1 MTTQKPRL
9 WVGNCGKEGKSPHG
23 LRDNSPLSGET
34 MGNQKRGVS
43 IATDQSPKGA
53 PALPRRLANRFLEVL
68 PRGAKG
74 FCRSIYLS
82 IYLQFSSST
91 LYQSMNVIYIYLHIA
106 DLLNPIA
113 SIIIPIS
120 RWFHSCEACKVPD
133 LRMMSQLSQLESEL
147 QEPEIS
153 LWCRTAGRSCVF
165 CRKLMVSMF
174 PSEMIYKWLVAIGF
188 YRLSL

>member
-43 IATDQSPKGA
+43 VATDQSPKGA

-74 FCRSIYLS
+74 FCLSIYLS
-82 IYLQFSSST
+82 PIQFIH
-91 LYQSMNVIYIYLHIA
+91 LIPINECYIYIYISTYCRPIESYSKYYYPHISMISQLRGLQGA
-106 DLLNPIA
+106 RSADDESTKSAGKRAARAGDLL
-113 SIIIPIS
+113 
-120 RWFHSCEACKVPD
+120 V
-133 LRMMSQLSQLESEL
+133 
-147 QEPEIS
+147 
-153 LWCRTAGRSCVF
+153 V
-165 CRKLMVSMF
+165 
-174 PSEMIYKWLVAIGF
+174 
-188 YRLSL
+188 